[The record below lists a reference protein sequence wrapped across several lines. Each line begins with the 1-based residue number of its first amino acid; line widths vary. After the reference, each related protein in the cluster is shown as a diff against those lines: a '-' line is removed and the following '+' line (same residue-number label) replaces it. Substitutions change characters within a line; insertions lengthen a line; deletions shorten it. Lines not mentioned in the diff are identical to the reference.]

1 MHVCEGSVNVFRA
14 LILLVILTLNFFIL
28 VTSNTINIHQCIM
41 HVGGI
46 YIRTVHVF
54 VCVSALLLE
63 MFYGCN
69 TDTSNSFAFM
79 IRGFETKSFCLEL
92 WLIYLWLVRV

>member
-28 VTSNTINIHQCIM
+28 VTSNTINIHQCMGM

-46 YIRTVHVF
+46 YIRI
-54 VCVSALLLE
+54 VCLCVVSALLLE

-69 TDTSNSFAFM
+69 TDTSNSFAFSLFDSW
-79 IRGFETKSFCLEL
+79 I
-92 WLIYLWLVRV
+92 

>member
-28 VTSNTINIHQCIM
+28 VTSNTINIHQCMGM

-46 YIRTVHVF
+46 YIRIVHVF

-69 TDTSNSFAFM
+69 TGTSNSFAFSLFDSW
-79 IRGFETKSFCLEL
+79 I
-92 WLIYLWLVRV
+92 